1 MGAGDGAGPRKHSCR
16 RHRLP
21 GGMLDFFFLNKDPVW
36 HLLVTSL
43 NRTPYAHRLWGSPQE
58 LMDEGASETRP
69 DMEVSRREAGHGGV
83 GSRG

>member
-1 MGAGDGAGPRKHSCR
+1 MGQGLGNTLVEGTVCLEACSI
-16 RHRLP
+16 
-21 GGMLDFFFLNKDPVW
+21 FFFNKDPVW